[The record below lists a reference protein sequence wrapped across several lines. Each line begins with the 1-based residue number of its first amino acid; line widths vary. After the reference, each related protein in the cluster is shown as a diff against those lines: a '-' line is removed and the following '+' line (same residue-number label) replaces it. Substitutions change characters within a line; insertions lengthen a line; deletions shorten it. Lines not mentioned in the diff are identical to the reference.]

1 MGRHPGCLNGRM
13 AHSPATTIQGTET
26 RARVHQARRTA
37 GLRRAVFIDK
47 DGTLVDDVPYNVDP
61 ARLSFKPGAFQAL
74 ALLAAA
80 GFALVVVSNQSGLAT
95 GRFTAEQFDRLRNA
109 LCRALW
115 LHGVV
120 LDGFMVCPHAP
131 GADGTPACPCRKPAP
146 GLFVEAARRLH
157 LDLAASWMV
166 GDILDDVE
174 AGHRA
179 GCRSLLFDSGGET
192 LWRSGPGREPDARAT
207 TWRDVVRIILAA
219 PQHPADARPG

>member
-1 MGRHPGCLNGRM
+1 MIQGPPSMDCVGDSS
-13 AHSPATTIQGTET
+13 HSPDPAH
-26 RARVHQARRTA
+26 R
-37 GLRRAVFIDK
+37 RRALFIDK
-47 DGTLVDDVPYNVDP
+47 DGTLVDDIPYNVDP

-80 GFALVVVSNQSGLAT
+80 GFALVVVTNQSGLAT
-95 GRFTAEQFDRLRNA
+95 GRFTAAQFDRLRSA
-109 LCRALW
+109 LCSQLL
-115 LHGVV
+115 LHGVT

-131 GADGTPACPCRKPAP
+131 GAGGAPACPCRKPAP
-146 GLFVEAARRLH
+146 GLFAEAARRLR

-192 LWRSGPGREPDARAT
+192 LWRPGPGREPDACAT
-207 TWRDVVRIILAA
+207 TWQDVARIIL
-219 PQHPADARPG
+219 PEPRHPADARQALPTELP

>member
-1 MGRHPGCLNGRM
+1 MRSG
-13 AHSPATTIQGTET
+13 PAATIHGLQDAVC
-26 RARVHQARRTA
+26 ARQPRPA
-37 GLRRAVFIDK
+37 LFIDK

-61 ARLSFKPGAFQAL
+61 ARLSFKPGACKAL
-74 ALLAAA
+74 ALLSAG

-95 GRFTAEQFDRLRNA
+95 GRFTAAQFDRLRSA

-120 LDGFMVCPHAP
+120 LDAFMVCPHAP
-131 GADGTPACPCRKPAP
+131 GADGAPTCPCRKPAP
-146 GLFVEAARRLH
+146 GLFIEAAHRLQ

-192 LWRSGPGREPDARAT
+192 LWRTGPYREPDARAS
-207 TWRDVVRIILAA
+207 TWQDVARIILAA
-219 PQHPADARPG
+219 PQRPAGAWQALPTDLP